1 MRAAVCAGASITASA
16 PWWIE
21 AEREFGIAS
30 YPVAIHLRAAPDATG
45 SLEQLLAELH
55 LSFLPDAKRAID
67 VGLLLERPC
76 ELPGIFG
83 GLSVSRRGVR
93 PDGKG
98 RVANEANASEGHPR
112 NLNVENRLDER
123 LFRRHNHVG
132 DEIRQAGGCNS
143 TQRGNVFRTR
153 SPGRQGNLVQ
163 LAVAV
168 GHEIVQVASG

>member
-1 MRAAVCAGASITASA
+1 MRAAACARASITAST
-16 PWWIE
+16 PRWIE

-30 YPVAIHLRAAPDATG
+30 YPIAIHLRAAPDATG

-55 LSFLPDAKRAID
+55 LSFLPDAKRAVD
-67 VGLLLERPC
+67 VGLLLERLC

-83 GLSVSRRGVR
+83 GLGGSRRGVR

-112 NLNVENRLDER
+112 NLNVENRLNER
-123 LFRRHNHVG
+123 LFCRQDHVG
-132 DEIRQAGGCNS
+132 DQIRQAGGCNCP
-143 TQRGNVFRTR
+143 QLGNVFRTC